1 MSVIL
6 TDNSTHYLRLE
17 HFASLTY
24 KLHHSFSQ
32 RPIQSLIT
40 VFRGPFGMV
49 PNLILGMTALAVFR
63 AKYSIQTASFKPPGR
78 RQGGRGEPYN
88 SHELRFLLT
97 NILTGGVMK
106 TIKLLAVAALFIA
119 IAAPLAMVPTSASA
133 DGERYVLVSHAPDS
147 DSWWNTIK
155 NGIALAGE
163 QMGVTVEYRN
173 PPTGDLAD
181 MARIIEQATASRPN
195 GIITTL
201 ADYDVLSGPIKNAVA
216 QGVNVIIMNSGTP
229 EQTREVGALMFVGQ
243 PEYDAGY
250 AAGLR
255 AKGDGIKSFVCVN
268 HVISNTVVAE
278 RCRGFA
284 DGLGV
289 ELGNSMLDS
298 GQDPAEIKNRVLAYL
313 SANPKTEA
321 ILTLGPTSADPTIA
335 ALKENGM
342 AGDIYFGTFDLG
354 TEIVNGI
361 KSGIIQW
368 GIDQQPFL
376 QAYLPVVVLTNYDR
390 FGVLPGNNIN
400 SGPGFVT
407 KEGLEL
413 VEKYAGKY
421 R

>member
-1 MSVIL
+1 MHKFKKLLISTVISAASIGAL
-6 TDNSTHYLRLE
+6 S
-17 HFASLTY
+17 FSSASL
-24 KLHHSFSQ
+24 
-32 RPIQSLIT
+32 
-40 VFRGPFGMV
+40 
-49 PNLILGMTALAVFR
+49 A
-63 AKYSIQTASFKPPGR
+63 
-78 RQGGRGEPYN
+78 E
-88 SHELRFLLT
+88 
-97 NILTGGVMK
+97 
-106 TIKLLAVAALFIA
+106 
-119 IAAPLAMVPTSASA
+119 
-133 DGERYVLVSHAPDS
+133 GERYVLVSHAPDS

-163 QMGVTVEYRN
+163 QLNVEVEYRN
-173 PPTGDLAD
+173 PPSGDLAD
-181 MARIIEQATASRPN
+181 MARIIEQTTASKPN

-201 ADYDVLSGPIKNAVA
+201 ADFDVLSGPIRNAVD
-216 QGVNVIIMNSGTP
+216 QGINVIIMNSGTP

-243 PEYDAGY
+243 PEYDAGL

-255 AKGDGIKSFVCVN
+255 AKADGIGSFVCVN

-289 ELGNSMLDS
+289 DLGDSMLDS

-321 ILTLGPTSADPTIA
+321 ILTLGPTSADPTLL
-335 ALKENGM
+335 ALEDNGM

-354 TEIVNGI
+354 ENIVKGI
-361 KSGIIQW
+361 KSGVIEW

-376 QAYLPVVVLTNYDR
+376 QAYLPVVVLANYDR
-390 FGVLPGNNIN
+390 YGVLPGNNIN

-407 KEGLEL
+407 KDALQL
-413 VEKYAGKY
+413 VEKFAGEY

>member
-1 MSVIL
+1 MKLFTKHLLGAVMGATVAVIG
-6 TDNSTHYLRLE
+6 
-17 HFASLTY
+17 F
-24 KLHHSFSQ
+24 
-32 RPIQSLIT
+32 
-40 VFRGPFGMV
+40 
-49 PNLILGMTALAVFR
+49 
-63 AKYSIQTASFKPPGR
+63 
-78 RQGGRGEPYN
+78 
-88 SHELRFLLT
+88 
-97 NILTGGVMK
+97 
-106 TIKLLAVAALFIA
+106 
-119 IAAPLAMVPTSASA
+119 TSAVQA
-133 DGERYVLVSHAPDS
+133 EGEKYILVSHAPDS

-163 QMGVTVEYRN
+163 QMDVEVEYRN

-181 MARIIEQATASRPN
+181 MARIIEQAAASGPN

-201 ADYDVLSGPIKNAVA
+201 ADFDVLSGPIKSAVD
-216 QGVNVIIMNSGTP
+216 QGINVIIMNSGTP

-255 AKGDGIKSFVCVN
+255 AKGDGISSFVCVN

-289 ELGNSMLDS
+289 DLGSQMIDS
-298 GQDPAEIKNRVLAYL
+298 GQDPAEIKNRVMAYL
-313 SANPKTEA
+313 TANPDTDA
-321 ILTLGPTSADPTIA
+321 ILTLGPTSADPTIL
-335 ALKENGM
+335 ALQEMGL

-354 TEIVNGI
+354 TEIVKAI
-361 KSGIIQW
+361 KDDIIQW

-376 QAYLPVVVLTNYDR
+376 QAYLPVVILTNYDR

-407 KEGLEL
+407 KDALAK
-413 VEKYAGKY
+413 VEEFAGEY